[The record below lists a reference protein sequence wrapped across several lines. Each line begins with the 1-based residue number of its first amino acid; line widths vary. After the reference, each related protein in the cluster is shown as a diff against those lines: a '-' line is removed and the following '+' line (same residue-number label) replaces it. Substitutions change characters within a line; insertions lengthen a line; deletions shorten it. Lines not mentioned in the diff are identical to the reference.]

1 MGGTY
6 SNPDCVKCKY
16 NHPFTSRTFTEN
28 TVAPKCKIN
37 DKDPPAKQVV
47 EFTLDTGVKTKYI
60 HMRAKPENGDISVET
75 PSNGWID
82 DIRVFPGSKK
92 KENFEI
98 KESGVL
104 TDSSEKLIIQIY
116 YSDNKLSASNPDRE
130 IPNKAD
136 TWGNLRPELDLS

>member
-1 MGGTY
+1 M
-6 SNPDCVKCKY
+6 
-16 NHPFTSRTFTEN
+16 
-28 TVAPKCKIN
+28 
-37 DKDPPAKQVV
+37 
-47 EFTLDTGVKTKYI
+47 
-60 HMRAKPENGDISVET
+60 
-75 PSNGWID
+75 
-82 DIRVFPGSKK
+82 FPGSKK